1 MHQPRN
7 DLNIYKSGH
16 LESIF
21 VEADLPKKSNIIIGC
36 IYQNPSMD
44 ICTFN
49 DHYLTP
55 LLEKIL
61 KENDKKKFFLTGDF
75 NVDMLKFD
83 SYKQIHK

>member
-21 VEADLPKKSNIIIGC
+21 VEVDLPKKSNIIIGC
-36 IYQNPSMD
+36 IYQNPS
-44 ICTFN
+44 ITFK

-61 KENDKKKFFLTGDF
+61 KENDKKKFFLQEIL
-75 NVDMLKFD
+75 MLTC
-83 SYKQIHK
+83 